1 VTQEGSPGTQSR
13 RGEDGGQWAGIRALV
28 HRADM
33 APPGAWTRWSVAEA
47 CLAVAAFAVLS
58 VLVLRALPYSPEPDD
73 YAYQAS
79 IVAMTDG
86 HFFTLSGAQAHAL
99 AGHLGLQPGGLIQ
112 WVQLPGGRWISEKD
126 PGYPYLAVAF
136 QALGLIR
143 LAPLFYGALACLGLY
158 FGGRRWLGR
167 FGGAAAVALYCSSG
181 AAILFAWRDY
191 MPTFTDASLVAA
203 GTGTLLWAVLAAD
216 ASTRRRTW
224 VGLVGFV
231 ALEAATFTRY
241 TDVVVLGCA
250 VIAVLVVW
258 RQRAARLPGRA
269 VAWWLASVCVLGAG
283 VATFDTLI
291 YGGPLRSGYGPGEV
305 TFSLSAIGANLRYI
319 PAHLIQ
325 AMPVLVLGL
334 AGLAG
339 ITVVWLRSRRAD
351 GGPAT
356 LARRDL
362 AAGLALASSWAAIW
376 ALYATYT
383 WTAGPGLST
392 LQAARFYVP
401 ALGAISLLGAWL
413 LVRVPRTQPLVAI
426 TTFAVVAALFG
437 LGAWAFQDMYHFP
450 RGPHGVH
457 VVVVNGT
464 VEFIMPGPI
473 RKP

>member
-1 VTQEGSPGTQSR
+1 VTQLGSPATESDQDDGSR
-13 RGEDGGQWAGIRALV
+13 R
-28 HRADM
+28 
-33 APPGAWTRWSVAEA
+33 TRWDIAEA
-47 CLAVAAFAVLS
+47 CLAVAAFAVLC

-99 AGHLGLQPGGLIQ
+99 AGQLGLQPGGLIQ

-203 GTGTLLWAVLAAD
+203 GTGALLWAVLAAE

-241 TDVVVLGCA
+241 TDVAVLGCA

-258 RQRAARLPGRA
+258 RLRAARLPGRA
-269 VAWWLASVCVLGAG
+269 VAWWLGSVCVLGAG
-283 VATFDTLI
+283 VAIFDTLI
-291 YGGPLRSGYGPGEV
+291 YGGPLRSGYGPGEI
-305 TFSLSAIGANLRYI
+305 TFSFSAIGANLRYM

-351 GGPAT
+351 GGQAAP
-356 LARRDL
+356 ARRDL
-362 AAGLALASSWAAIW
+362 AVGLALAASWAAIW

-413 LVRVPRTQPLVAI
+413 LVRVPRKRPVAAI
-426 TTFAVVAALFG
+426 AAFAAVAALFW
-437 LGAWAFQDMYHFP
+437 LGAWAFQDMYQFP
-450 RGPHGVH
+450 RGPQGPH
-457 VVVVNGT
+457 VVVVHGT
-464 VEFIMPGPI
+464 VEFIMPG
-473 RKP
+473 RAVH